1 MKFKLIVQIVLTFLV
16 FTVMT
21 ISIPAKDEKGKSY
34 VKVIYF
40 HGEQRCQTCLTIE
53 ELTKQ
58 AVEGNFSNELKTGKI
73 VLNIVNYDEEKNK
86 HYMDDYKLY
95 NQALIITKVVD
106 GKQKKWK
113 DLPKIWEYSGDNN
126 KFFSYV
132 KNEVKKYIT
141 AK

>member
-1 MKFKLIVQIVLTFLV
+1 MKSKAIIMLV
-16 FTVMT
+16 FVL
-21 ISIPAKDEKGKSY
+21 ILSIINADKSNAKNEKAKSY

-53 ELTKQ
+53 ELTKH
-58 AVEGNFSNELKTGKI
+58 AVEGNFSNELKSGEI
-73 VLNIVNYDEEKNK
+73 VLNVINYDEEKNK

-95 NQALIITKVVD
+95 NQALIVVKYVE

-113 DLPKIWEYSGDNN
+113 DLPKIWEFSGDSK

-132 KNEVKKYIT
+132 KNEVKKYLSM
-141 AK
+141 K